1 MSMRR
6 QPSGHKL
13 VGPAGHGD
21 VSGADGSHGEAGLDR
36 GDILA
41 RQVRADLLG
50 RIECGEW
57 RPGQRLPTEASLAQ
71 LLGVSRTTLREAL
84 RGLEEDGFLR
94 RTRGAGTYLTYRPR
108 LRNNLDI
115 NFGVSALIR
124 SMGLTPG
131 TQDPRVFQAVGNPD
145 ECERLGAPP
154 GTQMVVIE
162 RVRTADGTPVV
173 FSRDIV
179 PAYHIDAATIAD
191 QLGQG
196 SLYDVLRENGIRVV
210 QGAAIIRPLAANRE
224 VSSALGIRRGTLLL
238 YLLQVDYDVEG
249 RPVLLSH
256 EYHLDSA
263 FEMTVHRR
271 GPNS

>member
-1 MSMRR
+1 VRS
-6 QPSGHKL
+6 QASGDKL

-21 VSGADGSHGEAGLDR
+21 MSGPDACPGEAALDR

-41 RQVRADLLG
+41 PQVRVDLLG
-50 RIECGEW
+50 RIERGEW

-108 LRNNLDI
+108 LRNNLDM
-115 NFGVSALIR
+115 NFGVSDLIR

-131 TQDPRVFQAVGNPD
+131 TQNARVFQAPGSPD
-145 ECERLGAPP
+145 ECERLGAPT
-154 GTQMVVIE
+154 GTQMVIVE

-173 FSRDIV
+173 FSRDII
-179 PAYHIDAATIAD
+179 PGYHIDAAAVAD

-196 SLYDVLRENGIRVV
+196 SLYDVLRENGLRVV
-210 QGAAIIRPLAANRE
+210 QGAAMIRPLAANRE
-224 VSSALGIRRGTLLL
+224 ISSALGIHRGTLLL
-238 YLLQVDYDVEG
+238 YLLQVDYDVVG

-256 EYHLDSA
+256 EYHLESA

-271 GPNS
+271 GPNA

>member
-1 MSMRR
+1 MRR
-6 QPSGHKL
+6 QPSGEKL
-13 VGPAGHGD
+13 VGLLGHSD
-21 VSGADGSHGEAGLDR
+21 TSGPDSEPGEAAPDR

-41 RQVRADLLG
+41 RQVKADLLG
-50 RIECGEW
+50 RIERGEW

-108 LRNNLDI
+108 LRNNLDM
-115 NFGVSALIR
+115 NFGVSDLIR

-131 TQDPRVFQAVGNPD
+131 TRNPRVFQALGSPD
-145 ECERLGAPP
+145 ECERLGAPT
-154 GTQMVVIE
+154 GTQMVIIE

-179 PAYHIDAATIAD
+179 PGYHIDAATIAD

-196 SLYDVLRENGIRVV
+196 SLYDVLRENGLRVV
-210 QGAAIIRPLAANRE
+210 QGAAMIRPLAANRE
-224 VSSALGIRRGTLLL
+224 VSSALEVRRGTLLL
-238 YLLQVDYDVEG
+238 YLLQVDYDAEG
-249 RPVLLSH
+249 KPVLLSH
-256 EYHLDSA
+256 EYHLESA

-271 GPNS
+271 GPNA